1 MKTTA
6 RLLIALF
13 LTACGSPEASGPVQ
27 TYEVAGVITR
37 LPERPGTELM
47 IRHDEIPDFTNA
59 AGEVVG
65 MSKMTMGF
73 PIADGVNLSN
83 FAVGDSVRF
92 TFVVRWGQPRPL
104 ELTRMEKRG

>member
-1 MKTTA
+1 MKTLA
-6 RLLIALF
+6 CLLAALL
-13 LTACGSPEASGPVQ
+13 LTACGSPEPSGPLQ

-37 LPERPGTELM
+37 LPEGPGTELM

-65 MSKMTMGF
+65 MGKMTMGF
-73 PIADGVNLSN
+73 PVADGVDLDN
-83 FAVGDSVRF
+83 FAVGDSVQF

-104 ELTRMEKRG
+104 ELTRMEKRD